1 MKLQPFHL
9 YLEALGVIWKKTDL
23 DLFPQTLE
31 NIRSRA
37 EKPELVPIMAEP
49 CQKMLEV
56 CADITLPDSPL
67 FQVKRTDDPMESRP
81 FQEFF
86 ISYYNV
92 EDPRPPLEQMLSNIR
107 EEGNK
112 VFLSCVLDID
122 DANTINTESVYPPQ
136 EEMLKQLRVED
147 FSTEYRAAVME
158 IALFP
163 EIYAAQLAGLL
174 EEVAQR
180 IAPVLD
186 KYQDRFQYAE
196 DFFAAPD
203 LQERMQKRV
212 RLGLPDNT
220 FVTPSLSM
228 FNMGWSYQPICSKHF
243 YFMMGILFCA
253 TDIFSQTELTGEQI
267 SNRMKVLGDP
277 TRLEILRILGETPT
291 YQADLA
297 KRLKLTTPTISH
309 HMSLLIHAGFIND
322 KIQDNRI
329 YYHLNTKS
337 ITTLSNSL
345 VQHLGLK

>member
-1 MKLQPFHL
+1 MKLHPFHL
-9 YLEALGVIWKKTDL
+9 YLEALGVIWKKSDL

-49 CQKMLEV
+49 CQKMLDV
-56 CADITLPDSPL
+56 CADISLPDSPL

-92 EDPRPPLEQMLSNIR
+92 EDPRPPLEQMLSNLR
-107 EEGNK
+107 SEGNK

-147 FSTEYRAAVME
+147 FSPEYRAAVME

-174 EEVAQR
+174 EEIAQR

-186 KYQDRFQYAE
+186 QYQDRFQYAQ
-196 DFFAAPD
+196 DFFAAPN
-203 LQERMQKRV
+203 LHERMQKRI
-212 RLGLPDNT
+212 RLRLPENT
-220 FVTPSLSM
+220 LVIPSLSM
-228 FNMGWSYQPICSKHF
+228 FNMGWSYQPPHCNHF

-267 SNRMKVLGDP
+267 SSRMKVLGDP

-309 HMSLLIHAGFIND
+309 HMSLLIHAGFITD
-322 KIQDNRI
+322 EIRENRI
-329 YYHLNTKS
+329 FYHLNTQN
-337 ITTLSNSL
+337 ITVLTENLRE
-345 VQHLGLK
+345 HLGIQ